1 MAVRRAYAYD
11 DPGPIPT
18 ELQHREP
25 LPRAYDPQ
33 TAPVRARDRE
43 TRIRIAAIDAFIAL
57 LLAFVGGW
65 LFAMWQ
71 QVHWLVTR

>member
-1 MAVRRAYAYD
+1 MAVKRAYAYD
-11 DPGPIPT
+11 DPGPIRT
-18 ELQHREP
+18 ELQTREP

-33 TAPVRARDRE
+33 TRTVRRGDRE

-57 LLAFVGGW
+57 LLAFAGGW

-71 QVHWLVTR
+71 QAHWLVTR